1 MTDPLVPLTAHIT
14 EAERQCAADGTLG
27 DAERVAVARHLA
39 ACAECSADV
48 ARLTELVAQARG
60 RSTTDVILPDLW
72 PAIRERIEHGKVV
85 ALDPRDAP
93 ARAEHQRSR
102 AKGKW
107 WLAGGAA
114 AAAAAATILAVATL
128 HGPRPR
134 PMATP
139 TNGVRSGDRTIIQ
152 VTDSSRMYEQQLR
165 PLLEELELRRSM
177 LPPETASAL
186 DHDLRLIDEAIAEL
200 QEALKQDPN
209 NTVLRQLL
217 AASYRQKRDLL
228 RLVDNAS

>member
-1 MTDPLVPLTAHIT
+1 MTDPLVSLTAHLT

-27 DAERVAVARHLA
+27 EDERAAVARHLA
-39 ACAECSADV
+39 LCAECAADV
-48 ARLTELVAQARG
+48 ARLAELVAHARG
-60 RSTTDVILPDLW
+60 RSATYVTLPDLW

-85 ALDPRDAP
+85 ALDAREAP
-93 ARAEHQRSR
+93 APSAQRRSR

-114 AAAAAATILAVATL
+114 AAAAAILAAALV
-128 HGPRPR
+128 HGPRQR
-134 PMATP
+134 PAAPPASDT
-139 TNGVRSGDRTIIQ
+139 RSGDRAIIQ
-152 VTDSSRMYEQQLR
+152 VTDSSRVYEQQLR

-177 LPPETASAL
+177 LPPETSSAL
-186 DHDLRLIDEAIAEL
+186 DHDLRLIDAAIAEL

-209 NTVLRQLL
+209 NAALRQLL

>member
-1 MTDPLVPLTAHIT
+1 MTDPLVPLTAHLT

-27 DAERVAVARHLA
+27 DDQRAAVVRHLA
-39 ACAECSADV
+39 ACTECAADV
-48 ARLTELVAQARG
+48 ARLSELVAHARG
-60 RSTTDVILPDLW
+60 RSATHASLPDLW
-72 PAIRERIEHGKVV
+72 PAIRERIEHGKVI
-85 ALDPRDAP
+85 ALDARDAP
-93 ARAEHQRSR
+93 TSASHRRSR

-114 AAAAAATILAVATL
+114 AAAAAILAAALL
-128 HGPRPR
+128 HGPRQR
-134 PMATP
+134 PAAPPASDT
-139 TNGVRSGDRTIIQ
+139 RSGDRAIIQ
-152 VTDSSRMYEQQLR
+152 VTDSSRVYEQQLL

-209 NTVLRQLL
+209 NTALRQLL

>member
-1 MTDPLVPLTAHIT
+1 MTDPLVPLTAHLT

-27 DAERVAVARHLA
+27 DDERAAVVRHLA
-39 ACAECSADV
+39 ACAECAADV
-48 ARLTELVAQARG
+48 ARLAELVAHARG
-60 RSTTDVILPDLW
+60 RSATDASLPDLW
-72 PAIRERIEHGKVV
+72 PAIRERIEHGKVI
-85 ALDPRDAP
+85 ALDARDASV
-93 ARAEHQRSR
+93 RSEHRPSR

-107 WLAGGAA
+107 WLAGGGAA
-114 AAAAAATILAVATL
+114 AAAAILVAALL

-134 PMATP
+134 PSASP
-139 TNGVRSGDRTIIQ
+139 ASNARSGDRTIIQ
-152 VTDSSRMYEQQLR
+152 VTDSSRMYEQQLL

-186 DHDLRLIDEAIAEL
+186 DHDLRLIDAAIAEL
-200 QEALKQDPN
+200 QDALKQDPN
-209 NTVLRQLL
+209 NVALRQLL

>member
-1 MTDPLVPLTAHIT
+1 MTDPLVPLTAHLT

-27 DAERVAVARHLA
+27 EDERAAVARHLA
-39 ACAECSADV
+39 ACAECAADV
-48 ARLTELVAQARG
+48 ARLAELVAQARG
-60 RSTTDVILPDLW
+60 RSATDANLPDLW
-72 PAIRERIEHGKVV
+72 PAIRERIEHGKVI
-85 ALDPRDAP
+85 ALDAREAP
-93 ARAEHQRSR
+93 VRSEHRRSR
-102 AKGKW
+102 ARGKW
-107 WLAGGAA
+107 WLAGGVAA
-114 AAAAAATILAVATL
+114 AAAAILAVATL

-134 PMATP
+134 PTATP
-139 TNGVRSGDRTIIQ
+139 ESNVRSGDRAIIQ
-152 VTDSSRMYEQQLR
+152 VTDSARMYEQQLL

-177 LPPETASAL
+177 LPPETATAL

-209 NTVLRQLL
+209 NTALRQLL